1 MKNRKGKMMSNEAS
15 EPLAKVTY
23 QWPVLAVSNL
33 EATSEWYNKQL
44 GFKEVFRKDRPDYG
58 TKIMIMESD
67 DIRIELIEDQ
77 KLQPLK
83 RSDPPLHTHV
93 GGVSQ
98 IAFKVRDIQTVVDRV
113 KSRSIQISWD
123 LQVWDYLGF
132 KVVFIRDN
140 EGNIIELVETFDP
153 PGSGRRY

>member
-1 MKNRKGKMMSNEAS
+1 LKKAEGEIMSDEAS
-15 EPLAKVTY
+15 APLAKVTY
-23 QWPVLAVSNL
+23 QWPVLAVSNI
-33 EATSEWYNKQL
+33 EATAQWYNQQL
-44 GFKEVFRKDRPDYG
+44 GFKQVFRKERPDYG

-77 KLQPLK
+77 KLQSLK
-83 RSDPPLHTHV
+83 RSNPPQHTRI

-98 IAFKVRDIQTVVDRV
+98 IAFKVKDIQTVVDRV

-132 KVVFIRDN
+132 KVIFIRDN
-140 EGNIIELVETFDP
+140 EGNIVELVETFDP
-153 PGSGRRY
+153 PGGGRRF